1 MLKNLPI
8 QSEPS
13 LQNLDSMF
21 TLFIILYI
29 HPRSLPSLPSE
40 IHLCWVMIVIDPSSR
55 ASKGPLGPLG
65 PFGTPKK
72 ARPPPGGRVPQ
83 ALPGRG
89 LGLGAEW
96 CTFCNWGLIHFYHKY
111 LYKTMTI
118 WVVYYWF
125 GNIMF
130 DMKVVSL
137 SLCLS
142 WSLFVAMSKVAGWR
156 GTKYICKAKK
166 RSADSVETSTC
177 AHVRELYCPTPAQQ
191 HPKRLKF
198 VGPPQSLSL
207 YVFMR
212 NRYAMIY
219 KFNVIIMYVFC
230 YIYITYI
237 YIYIY
242 TQNIDM
248 IYGNFM

>member
-1 MLKNLPI
+1 
-8 QSEPS
+8 
-13 LQNLDSMF
+13 
-21 TLFIILYI
+21 
-29 HPRSLPSLPSE
+29 
-40 IHLCWVMIVIDPSSR
+40 
-55 ASKGPLGPLG
+55 
-65 PFGTPKK
+65 
-72 ARPPPGGRVPQ
+72 
-83 ALPGRG
+83 
-89 LGLGAEW
+89 
-96 CTFCNWGLIHFYHKY
+96 
-111 LYKTMTI
+111 
-118 WVVYYWF
+118 
-125 GNIMF
+125 MF

-237 YIYIY
+237 YIHRILIWYTEISCRFMPNNDSIAVSRHMMVDRGNYATVAAYIY
-242 TQNIDM
+242 
-248 IYGNFM
+248 IYSYVCVHQTWIYAWLSF

>member
-1 MLKNLPI
+1 
-8 QSEPS
+8 
-13 LQNLDSMF
+13 
-21 TLFIILYI
+21 
-29 HPRSLPSLPSE
+29 
-40 IHLCWVMIVIDPSSR
+40 
-55 ASKGPLGPLG
+55 
-65 PFGTPKK
+65 
-72 ARPPPGGRVPQ
+72 
-83 ALPGRG
+83 
-89 LGLGAEW
+89 
-96 CTFCNWGLIHFYHKY
+96 
-111 LYKTMTI
+111 
-118 WVVYYWF
+118 
-125 GNIMF
+125 MF

-230 YIYITYI
+230 YIYILHIYIYTEYWYDIRKFHVDSCQIMTASQCLDTWWLIGAIMPQWLHI
-237 YIYIY
+237 YIYIPMCVCTKLGY
-242 TQNIDM
+242 THDYRFKVACTHRI
-248 IYGNFM
+248 IYIYIREH